1 MTKLV
6 ALYRTPPDK
15 ELFDKKYFE
24 EHLALVDKMP
34 GLRKTEITRLK
45 SLGGD
50 EKYYLQ
56 AEMYFDD
63 NDALNASMASP
74 EGKAAASNLMS
85 FAKELVIMMIG
96 EVQK

>member
-15 ELFDKKYFE
+15 ELFDKMYFE
-24 EHLALVDKMP
+24 EHLPLVDKMP
-34 GLRKTEITRLK
+34 GLKKTEITRLK
-45 SLGGD
+45 SLGGE

-63 NDALNASMASP
+63 IDALNASMASP

-96 EVQK
+96 EVKE

>member
-6 ALYRTPPDK
+6 ALYKTPADK

-24 EHLALVDKMP
+24 EHIPLVEKMP
-34 GLRKTEITRLK
+34 GLKKTEITRLK
-45 SLGGD
+45 SLGSD
-50 EKYYLQ
+50 EKYYMQ

-63 NDALNASMASP
+63 SDSLNESMASP

-85 FAKELVIMMIG
+85 FAKDIVIMMIG
-96 EVQK
+96 EVQE

>member
-6 ALYRTPPDK
+6 ALYKTPPDK

-24 EHLALVDKMP
+24 EHLPLAGKMP
-34 GLRKTEITRLK
+34 GLVRTEVTKLK
-45 SLGGD
+45 SLGAD

-63 NDALNASMASP
+63 MDSLNAAMGSP

-85 FAKELVIMMIG
+85 FAKELVVMMIG
-96 EVQK
+96 EIEE